1 MSGIPEVLVPVSFSV
16 TRECRDIIWC
26 LKPLFIWMRIFGIE
40 LDPRLQ
46 NKVLLLY
53 GFLILLAVIYSNI
66 DITASV
72 FRELSFQTIPN
83 ETVTTVTA
91 TWNVRIDCV
100 NQCFLVAGVYP
111 TLFYIS
117 RYQLPHI
124 LGVIAKFESSR
135 CKLNHVQLRKRFF
148 LGFVPLLAVENE

>member
-16 TRECRDIIWC
+16 TRECRDI
-26 LKPLFIWMRIFGIE
+26 IWMRIFGIE

-83 ETVTTVTA
+83 ETVTA
-91 TWNVRIDCV
+91 AWNVRIDCV